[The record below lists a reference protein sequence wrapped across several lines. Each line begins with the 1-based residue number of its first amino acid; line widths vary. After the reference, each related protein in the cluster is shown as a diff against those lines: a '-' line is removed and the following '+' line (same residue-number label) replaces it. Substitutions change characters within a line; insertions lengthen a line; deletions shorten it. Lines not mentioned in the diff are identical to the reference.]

1 MVFSSGL
8 AQGSPPKHRAQAPA
22 ADETT
27 PLLPGRRTSTALAPS
42 SSGASSLTISSLD
55 DSDEFV
61 PWYADVE
68 RDAAAKNAAAASIR
82 EVAPTTIPAPVP
94 ATPEEEEAAARRKMV
109 LRVVAILVVGMFT
122 NNADGSLVLA
132 THPTIA
138 SEFNDLADSSWL
150 FTAFALA
157 GAATQ
162 AIYAKLSDIYGRR
175 ALLVTSYSFFAVGC
189 FIVGIGGSMW
199 EVVLGRV
206 VSGSAGSAMG
216 IVSILLITDLVPLR
230 EVAAWQSYVN
240 LASTTGRSLGGPLGG
255 FLADTIGWRWSFI
268 GQAPIFMFALLL
280 CLMYLPS
287 DTRAPVTT
295 ASDTPVKPAP
305 KGSPLLRIDWLGA
318 IVLALLI
325 LAFLTPLEIGGTK
338 VPWTSPLI
346 FAMFGA
352 AAVLAALFV
361 FVEGHWAREP
371 IFPLALFQQ
380 RDVVVSYFITGCQ
393 TAAQLGLMFAVPL
406 YFQVTQ
412 RTSNTVAGAHL
423 FPAVAGNAVG
433 GIMAGAYIR
442 RTGRYKKPMVLATM
456 CSSFSYLLLLL
467 RWHGN
472 TNIWESLYIVPGG
485 FGMGVV
491 QSAVFISVQASVHPS
506 NKAAATSG
514 MWLSTSIGMILGL
527 ATISSVV
534 TETMKWDLNA
544 TLRASGLDE
553 VARRKIIEAASSSV
567 QYIDKADP
575 EVAKAVVAAYVRGLT
590 YSHAV
595 SLFCAL
601 SGLAG
606 TVLLREHKV

>member
-1 MVFSSGL
+1 VH
-8 AQGSPPKHRAQAPA
+8 ASP
-22 ADETT
+22 
-27 PLLPGRRTSTALAPS
+27 
-42 SSGASSLTISSLD
+42 LTK
-55 DSDEFV
+55 V
-61 PWYADVE
+61 
-68 RDAAAKNAAAASIR
+68 
-82 EVAPTTIPAPVP
+82 
-94 ATPEEEEAAARRKMV
+94 
-109 LRVVAILVVGMFT
+109 
-122 NNADGSLVLA
+122 
-132 THPTIA
+132 
-138 SEFNDLADSSWL
+138 
-150 FTAFALA
+150 
-157 GAATQ
+157 
-162 AIYAKLSDIYGRR
+162 
-175 ALLVTSYSFFAVGC
+175 
-189 FIVGIGGSMW
+189 
-199 EVVLGRV
+199 
-206 VSGSAGSAMG
+206 
-216 IVSILLITDLVPLR
+216 DLVPLR

-268 GQAPIFMFALLL
+268 GQAPVFMFALLL

-287 DTRAPVTT
+287 DTKAAAASTT

-318 IVLALLI
+318 VVLALLI

-352 AAVLAALFV
+352 AGVLAALFV
-361 FVEGHWAREP
+361 VVESRWAREP
-371 IFPLALFQQ
+371 IFPLALFRQ
-380 RDVVVSYFITGCQ
+380 RDVVLSYFVTGCQ

-423 FPAVAGNAVG
+423 FPAVAGNAAG
-433 GIMAGAYIR
+433 GILAGAYIR
-442 RTGRYKKPMVLATM
+442 RTGRYKRLMVLATI

-472 TNIWESLYIVPGG
+472 TNIFESLDILPAG

-491 QSAVFISVQASVHPS
+491 QSAVFISVQASVHPA

-527 ATISSVV
+527 ACISAVV

-544 TLRASGLDE
+544 ALRASGLDE
-553 VARRKIIEAASSSV
+553 IARRKVSRPEVISLPDHNSHLSQIIEAASSSV

-590 YSHAV
+590 HSHAV
-595 SLFCAL
+595 SLFFSLAA
-601 SGLAG
+601 LAG
-606 TVLLREHKV
+606 SVLITEAAV